1 VKGHFLDT
9 SAFIKRYL
17 NETGSDVVDS
27 LFEEEGERYVSGLCL
42 LETHS
47 NIQRLH
53 AVDDL
58 LTAEQV
64 RMLHAAVASDIEAGR
79 VTVVNATAADIEEAA
94 RMLTRRYLTAVDALQ
109 VAIAKGLGPEVVF
122 VSSDLKLN
130 RVASEQGLTVLDPT
144 RRSG

>member
-1 VKGHFLDT
+1 VKVCFLDT

-27 LFEEEGERYVSGLCL
+27 LFEEEGERCVSGLCL

-53 AVDDL
+53 AVDGL
-58 LTAEQV
+58 LTGEQV
-64 RMLHAAVASDIEAGR
+64 QMLHAAVASDIESGR
-79 VTVVNATAADIEEAA
+79 VTVVNATAADIEEAV
-94 RMLTRRYLTAVDALQ
+94 RMLTRQYLTAVDALQ
-109 VAIAKGLGPEVVF
+109 VATAKGLGSEVVF
-122 VSSDLKLN
+122 VSSDAKLN
-130 RVASEQGLTVLDPT
+130 RVAREQGLTVLDPT